1 MFFWWGLNL
10 KVRTLF
16 SLVLL
21 SPNSCHLIHLDSNV
35 DGWCIHGNYF
45 PIGAFVALV
54 EILTIWFTT
63 TLTIDKVSPLDFHV
77 FSICLLY
84 IFNFVLY
91 MCPWTSP
98 NWIMSFHALSWIF
111 FCFFAFCWFLGLNC
125 SFGFTTM
132 SDGTPLTSDV
142 YSVHMH
148 DSIGVNSI
156 VATSNLIV
164 IVVLS
169 NFVIVA
175 SDSVKV

>member
-1 MFFWWGLNL
+1 
-10 KVRTLF
+10 
-16 SLVLL
+16 
-21 SPNSCHLIHLDSNV
+21 
-35 DGWCIHGNYF
+35 
-45 PIGAFVALV
+45 
-54 EILTIWFTT
+54 
-63 TLTIDKVSPLDFHV
+63 
-77 FSICLLY
+77 
-84 IFNFVLY
+84 
-91 MCPWTSP
+91 
-98 NWIMSFHALSWIF
+98 
-111 FCFFAFCWFLGLNC
+111 
-125 SFGFTTM
+125 M